1 MERMKARK
9 FDPKDYDFYVK
20 EYIRKSEELG
30 KTISHPQLRKEPFN
44 LPDARWYV
52 KNCPDK
58 SVTTWADFIDWC
70 GFVANS
76 KPPTKEKMVKLI
88 YRLQDELKR
97 PLMYDDFRGRGCY
110 HPPIEMIRK
119 YWGTINHMKEELGL
133 EIVQESMID
142 KQLSKDD
149 LDCSLKEIS
158 DYIHNDCRNFTT
170 TFEID
175 TFNKWNSS
183 QNLNKYC
190 KKFYGVTLA
199 KQFEKYNISLGQRG
213 RGITYDFSDGEHI
226 TSQFEYMFSKFLRD
240 KGLKYNVDYFRDVK
254 YSTFIPNYKHYM
266 NCDYAIHIYDKVVYI
281 EIAGL
286 IEAYKQWY
294 YTGKE
299 ITNSKSK
306 ETYRQKLSE
315 KESMLKSNNLIY
327 FILFPCDLTKENFEN
342 ILSNPSLELKHKIE
356 RFMQNNIDWVKIRN
370 TTGELDYSKP
380 FLRNT
385 YIKKEAV

>member
-1 MERMKARK
+1 MERRK

-52 KNCPDK
+52 KNCPNK
-58 SVTTWADFIDWC
+58 SVTTWADFVDWC
-70 GFVANS
+70 GFVAKS
-76 KPPTKEKMVKLI
+76 KPPTKEKMIKLI
-88 YRLQDELKR
+88 YRLQDEIKR
-97 PLMYDDFRGRGCY
+97 PLVYDDFRGHGCY

-158 DYIHNDCRNFTT
+158 DYIHNDGRDFTT

-175 TFNKWNSS
+175 TFNRWNSS

-254 YSTFIPNYKHYM
+254 YSTFIPNYNHHM
-266 NCDYAIHIYDKVVYI
+266 NCDYAIHIHDRVIYI
-281 EIAGL
+281 EIAGI

-294 YTGKE
+294 YTNKE

-342 ILSNPSLELKHKIE
+342 ILNNPSLKLKHKIE
-356 RFMQNNIDWVKIRN
+356 RFIQNNIDWVKIRN
-370 TTGELDYSKP
+370 TTGELDYFKP

>member
-1 MERMKARK
+1 MERRK

-58 SVTTWADFIDWC
+58 SVTTWADFVDWC
-70 GFVANS
+70 GFVAKS

-119 YWGTINHMKEELGL
+119 YWGTINHMKKELGL

-158 DYIHNDCRNFTT
+158 DYIHNDGRNFTT

-254 YSTFIPNYKHYM
+254 YSAFIPNYNHHM
-266 NCDYAIHIYDKVVYI
+266 NCDYVIHIHNRVIYI
-281 EIAGL
+281 EIAGI

-294 YTGKE
+294 YVNKE

-342 ILSNPSLELKHKIE
+342 ILNNPSLELKHKIE